1 MNYERGVQR
10 VVCREQSGE
19 GVKREENHVC
29 IESICWQ
36 CVAPSNGSYKLLYA
50 LLQMLSLLLLLFSL
64 LTTYKGSYVCVC
76 VCVIEIVLA
85 IISQELQRDKHNENK
100 RNNNSNRC
108 MQVFTCLYP

>member
-1 MNYERGVQR
+1 MY
-10 VVCREQSGE
+10 
-19 GVKREENHVC
+19 
-29 IESICWQ
+29 
-36 CVAPSNGSYKLLYA
+36 
-50 LLQMLSLLLLLFSL
+50 
-64 LTTYKGSYVCVC
+64 